1 MKHYSDYF
9 HVKEDY
15 CPNMTREEIN
25 QAPERW
31 LDFCPHAEFEEICNT
46 ILSVLSSGAKSVWI
60 TGNFGTGKSNASL
73 VIQKLFMDDEKRV
86 RQWFEQ
92 ENNGFSDRESLEKL
106 LFTRRAEGTLVVYD
120 FNASGVGANSGLL
133 VRLEKGII
141 AELNERDMVVPAMSN
156 LEILIDRVRREGE
169 NFFKTRD
176 SIQDQLTY
184 LNENITTVDQLAAAL
199 RQDTIASL
207 LLSEVETV
215 LHKDYIYLDFDVPM
229 FRKWVKAILE
239 ANQLHS
245 IVYLFDEFHPFI
257 EANSSQLK
265 TFEDVTETPGI
276 NRFFLV
282 PVTHMDIQQYWAEGS
297 ESAKKANDRFYFRK
311 LQMPNDTAFRLARH
325 AMIDNPDPVISTE
338 WKNVKDT
345 QLWDS
350 VSYVVSQFNAT
361 EDPSRQRFYD
371 ILPIHPMA
379 AFLLKHLSESAKS
392 NQRSLFEY
400 LKGGADGAEFQDF
413 IHQGGPQ
420 IASKQFLTVDYL
432 WHYFMDR
439 SDLGVDR
446 EITNISLL
454 YQQIKERSFQ
464 NQTED
469 APELRVLKAVL
480 LFCLMDRLT
489 PGGHVRLRPTVEN
502 VVLSFRGDGTISD
515 PEGIVETLQ
524 SKHCFSVSNGQISL
538 FSMSSIKPEDVEKY
552 RPRFYELLHERTQA
566 MLEEK
571 TKNDR
576 QYSSG
581 RFDIRVSDE
590 SHTTLTN
597 ITAATRDKYSSGLAK
612 DDGSVC
618 LWFVIARNHEE
629 QLAIP
634 QRISNMLNQLRD
646 YRIIMFTFPQLSFCH
661 NNKNLWSEY
670 IRQYAQYVAEN
681 DKTVKRQIR
690 NEENHNGT
698 LDKIETEWFDELK
711 RNDTLIRTY
720 RIKNGQMI
728 TQDIVWSD
736 IKQYITGY
744 VRETI
749 KYSVDHL
756 GFRIE
761 FFKIGSNKGKRDKTL
776 YNYAA
781 AGITMH
787 GTPGPI
793 AALVAN
799 MKENGLEDSERF
811 FSQNPEHPFAAIHT
825 LLQKKMSN
833 SVGRGGQFSLRTAYI
848 ELQRAP
854 YGLRY
859 NALTA
864 FTLGYCLGDVLK
876 KNYQWTNGQ
885 LTKPL
890 DVDTLAEIVEMVVKD
905 DGGNNLGV
913 NEKLICRL
921 SKEERTFIKLAP
933 EIFGIGAVAD
943 ATIPTVLGQIQT
955 EVEKKTARVPL
966 WVLPELIHAEND
978 PKADAIETVLEDICT
993 AFTTSNKGNVEERNN
1008 AIKDAGKIFGD
1019 DPEIV
1024 NTIAN
1029 YIKRENF
1036 LRSFEIYIDRVAP
1049 ELARLAVSIGDVSH
1063 GYCTAILQKCQE
1075 AAGWLWKQAD
1085 ISEEIAD
1092 ISCEYEIIQLA
1103 KSMCGFTGFAEYK
1116 EVFSTLQKA
1125 IAVNNHLPRQI
1136 IETVHPELTNFLAG
1150 IQTGQNHLEIKNALE
1165 RNAPTIKSL
1174 FFDRARVESL
1184 QILRSHFPTV
1194 TLEDAD
1200 WLGLLDEMAGG
1211 FQVSESAFF
1220 AAFTEKIEDFSKRSV
1235 VLKVKQEWK
1244 RISGEETP
1252 AAWAMRNGIPARY
1265 LFAGLPDGGD
1275 MLKAIEQPQTFS
1287 SGKLEELLVLLQSIA
1302 ARPVIDCQKALM
1314 ADVIPPRYR
1323 KFDIA
1328 LAPLLDYLCGKY
1340 GGQPNQWPVRPDVS
1354 EFIKGQYKG
1363 AIAPR
1368 IREKIKNKNAE
1379 ELKNRLL
1386 QLAEEHP
1393 ELGLLF
1399 WEE

>member
-1 MKHYSDYF
+1 MRHYSDYF

-25 QAPERW
+25 QTPERW
-31 LDFCPHAEFEEICNT
+31 LDFCPHPEFEEICNT

-92 ENNGFSDRESLEKL
+92 EKQGFSDQENLKKT
-106 LFTRRAEGTLVVYD
+106 LFARRADGTLVVYD

-141 AELNERDMVVPAMSN
+141 AALHEHGMTVPAMSN

-176 SIQDQLTY
+176 SIQDQLIY
-184 LNENITTVDQLAAAL
+184 LNENITTADQLAEAL
-199 RQDTIASL
+199 KQDTIASL

-215 LHKDYIYLDFDVPM
+215 LHQDYIYLDFDVPM
-229 FRKWVKAILE
+229 FRKWVKAILDV
-239 ANQLHS
+239 NRLHS

-325 AMIDNPDPVISTE
+325 AMIDNPNPDIAAE
-338 WKNVKDT
+338 WEKAKGD
-345 QLWDS
+345 LWDS
-350 VSYVVSQFNAT
+350 ISYVVNQFNAAD
-361 EDPSRQRFYD
+361 DPGRQRFYD

-400 LKGGADGAEFQDF
+400 LKGGADGTEFQDF
-413 IHQGGPQ
+413 IHQGGPE

-432 WHYFMDR
+432 WHYFMVR

-464 NQTED
+464 NQAKD
-469 APELRVLKAVL
+469 APELRVLKAAL

-489 PGGHVRLRPTVEN
+489 PGGHIRLRPTVEN
-502 VVLSFRGDGTISD
+502 VVLSFRGDGTITD

-538 FSMSSIKPEDVEKY
+538 FSMSTVKPEDVEKY
-552 RPRFYELLHERTQA
+552 RPQFYELLHERTQA

-590 SHTTLTN
+590 GHTTLTN
-597 ITAATRDKYSSGLAK
+597 ITAATRDKYSYGLAK

-618 LWFVIARNHEE
+618 LWFVIARDHEE

-646 YRIIMFTFPQLSFCH
+646 HRMIMFTFPQHSFCH
-661 NNKNLWSEY
+661 SNKNLWSEY

-690 NEENHNGT
+690 DEERHNGT
-698 LDKIETEWFDELK
+698 LDKIEAEWFDELK
-711 RNDTLIRTY
+711 RNNTLIRVH
-720 RIKNGQMI
+720 RIKNEQLI

-736 IKQYITGY
+736 FKQLITGY
-744 VRETI
+744 VRETM

-756 GFRIE
+756 GFRTE
-761 FFKIGSNKGKRDKTL
+761 FFGNKAL
-776 YNYAA
+776 QSYAR
-781 AGITMH
+781 AGITMI
-787 GTPGPI
+787 GSPGPI
-793 AALVAN
+793 GNLVTN
-799 MKENGLEDSERF
+799 MKQSGLENSERF
-811 FSQNPEHPFAAIHT
+811 FSQNPEHPLTAIHA

-833 SVGRGGQFSLRTAYI
+833 SVGRGGQFSLRTTYI

-864 FTLGYCLGDVLK
+864 FVLGYCLGDILK

-890 DVDTLAEIVEMVVKD
+890 DVDTLAEMIEAVVKD
-905 DGGNNLGV
+905 DGANKLGV
-913 NEKLICRL
+913 KEKLICRL

-943 ATIPTVLGQIQT
+943 ATIPTVLSQIQT
-955 EVEKKTARVPL
+955 AVEKKSARVPL
-966 WVLPELIHAEND
+966 WVLPELIHAEKD
-978 PKADAIETVLEDICT
+978 PKADSIETVLTDICT
-993 AFTTSNKGNVEERNN
+993 AFTTSNKGKVEERSN
-1008 AIKDAGKIFGD
+1008 AIKETGKILED

-1024 NTIAN
+1024 STIAN
-1029 YIKRENF
+1029 YIKQENF
-1036 LRSFEIYIDRVAP
+1036 LRSFEIYIDRVAS
-1049 ELARLAVSIGDVSH
+1049 ELAQLAISIGDISH

-1075 AAGWLWKQAD
+1075 TAGWLWKQAD
-1085 ISEEIAD
+1085 ISEEITE
-1092 ISCEYEIIQLA
+1092 ISCEYEIIRLA
-1103 KSMCGFTGFAEYK
+1103 KSMCGFTGFVEYK
-1116 EVFSTLQKA
+1116 DVFATLQKA
-1125 IAVNNHLPRQI
+1125 VTVNNHLPQQM
-1136 IETVHPELTNFLAG
+1136 IEAAYPELADFLTE
-1150 IQTGQNHLEIKNALE
+1150 IQTGQNRLNIKNGLE
-1165 RNAPTIKSL
+1165 HNASAIKYL
-1174 FFDRARVESL
+1174 FFDRAKTEPL
-1184 QILRSHFPTV
+1184 KILRSHIPTV

-1211 FQVSESAFF
+1211 FQMSESAFL

-1265 LFAGLPDGGD
+1265 LFAGLPDGCD

-1287 SGKLEELLVLLQSIA
+1287 AGRLEELLILLQSIA
-1302 ARPVIDCQKALM
+1302 ARPVTDCQKALM
-1314 ADVIPPRYR
+1314 TDVIPPRYR

-1328 LAPLLDYLCGKY
+1328 LAPLLDYLRGKY
-1340 GGQPNQWPVRPDVS
+1340 GGQPNQWPVRLDVS

-1363 AIAPR
+1363 AIAPQ

>member
-1 MKHYSDYF
+1 MRHYSDYF

-15 CPNMTREEIN
+15 CPNMTREKIN
-25 QAPERW
+25 ENPDRW
-31 LDFCPHAEFEEICNT
+31 LDFCPHAEFEKICNT
-46 ILSVLSSGAKSVWI
+46 ILSVLSTGAKSVWI

-73 VIQKLFMDDEKRV
+73 VIQKLFMDDEERV
-86 RQWFEQ
+86 RRWFKQ
-92 ENNGFSDRESLEKL
+92 EDGGFSDRESLEKA
-106 LFTRRAEGTLVVYD
+106 LFARRADGTLVVYD

-141 AELNERDMVVPAMSN
+141 AALNERGMVIPAMSN

-176 SIQDQLTY
+176 SIQGQLTY
-184 LNENITTVDQLAAAL
+184 LNENITNADQLATAL
-199 RQDTIASL
+199 KQDTIASL

-229 FRKWVKAILE
+229 FRRWVKAILD
-239 ANQLHS
+239 ANKLRS

-297 ESAKKANDRFYFRK
+297 ENAKKANDRFYFRK
-311 LQMPNDTAFRLARH
+311 LQMPNDTAFRLAKH
-325 AMIDNPDPVISTE
+325 AMIDNPDSDIAAE

-350 VSYVVSQFNAT
+350 VSYVVNQFSAVD
-361 EDPSRQRFYD
+361 DPSRQRFYD

-400 LKGGADGAEFQDF
+400 LKGGADGTEFQDF
-413 IHQGGPQ
+413 IHQGGPE

-480 LFCLMDRLT
+480 LFCLMDKLT

-524 SKHCFSVSNGQISL
+524 RKHCFSVSNGQISL
-538 FSMSSIKPEDVEKY
+538 FSMSTIKPEDVEKY
-552 RPRFYELLHERTQA
+552 RPQFYELLHERTQT

-576 QYSSG
+576 QYSSR

-597 ITAATRDKYSSGLAK
+597 ITSSTRDKYSSGLAK

-618 LWFVIARNHEE
+618 LWFVIARDHEE

-646 YRIIMFTFPQLSFCH
+646 HRIIMFTFPQLSFCH
-661 NNKNLWSEY
+661 SNKNLWSEY

-690 NEENHNGT
+690 NEEQHNGT
-698 LDKIETEWFDELK
+698 LDKIEAEWFDELK
-711 RNDTLIRTY
+711 RNNALICAY
-720 RIKNGQMI
+720 RIKNGQLI

-736 IKQYITGY
+736 FKQYITGY
-744 VRETI
+744 VRETMR
-749 KYSVDHL
+749 YSVDHL
-756 GFRIE
+756 GFRTE
-761 FFKIGSNKGKRDKTL
+761 FFGNKAL
-776 YNYAA
+776 QSYAK
-781 AGITMH
+781 AGITMS
-787 GTPGPI
+787 GSSGPI
-793 AALVAN
+793 GNLVTN
-799 MKENGLEDSERF
+799 MKQSGLENSEQF
-811 FSQNPEHPFAAIHT
+811 FAQNPEHPLTAIHA

-864 FTLGYCLGDVLK
+864 FVLGYCLDDILK

-890 DVDTLAEIVEMVVKD
+890 DVDTLAEIIEAVVKD
-905 DGGNNLGV
+905 DGANKLGV
-913 NEKLICRL
+913 KEKLICRL

-943 ATIPTVLGQIQT
+943 ATIPTVLSQIQT
-955 EVEKKTARVPL
+955 EVEKKSARVPL
-966 WVLPELIHAEND
+966 WVLPELIYTENA
-978 PKADAIETVLEDICT
+978 PKADSIETVLTDICT
-993 AFTTSNKGNVEERNN
+993 AFTTSNKGKVEERSN
-1008 AIKDAGKIFGD
+1008 AIKEAGKILED
-1019 DPEIV
+1019 NPEIV
-1024 NTIAN
+1024 GVIAG
-1029 YIKRENF
+1029 YIKKENF
-1036 LRSFEIYIDRVAP
+1036 LRAFEIYIDRVAP
-1049 ELARLAVSIGDVSH
+1049 ELARLAISTGDISH
-1063 GYCTAILQKCQE
+1063 GYCTSILQKCQE
-1075 AAGWLWKQAD
+1075 TAGWLWKQAD
-1085 ISEEIAD
+1085 ISGEITE
-1092 ISCEYEIIQLA
+1092 ISCEYEIIRLA

-1116 EVFSTLQKA
+1116 DVFASLQKA
-1125 IAVNNHLPRQI
+1125 VTVNNHLPRQM
-1136 IETVHPELTNFLAG
+1136 IEAVHPELTGFFAE
-1150 IQTGQNHLEIKNALE
+1150 IQAGQNRLDIKNALE
-1165 RNAPTIKSL
+1165 YSSSVIQCL
-1174 FFDRARVESL
+1174 FFDRARTEPL
-1184 QILRSHFPTV
+1184 QILRSYFPAV
-1194 TLEDAD
+1194 TLEDTD
-1200 WLGLLDEMAGG
+1200 WLRLLDEMSGG
-1211 FQVSESAFF
+1211 FQMSESAFL

-1235 VLKVKQEWK
+1235 VLAIKREWK

-1252 AAWAMRNGIPARY
+1252 AAWAIQNGIPARY

-1275 MLKAIEQPQTFS
+1275 MLKAVEQPQTFS
-1287 SGKLEELLVLLQSIA
+1287 TTRLEKLLASLQTITASSIA
-1302 ARPVIDCQKALM
+1302 NCQKALM
-1314 ADVIPPRYR
+1314 ADVIPSRYR

-1328 LAPLLDYLCGKY
+1328 LAPLLDHLREKY
-1340 GGQPNQWPVRPDVS
+1340 GGQPNHWPVQPDVA
-1354 EFIKGQYKG
+1354 EFIKGQYKS
-1363 AIAPR
+1363 AIAPQIRAR
-1368 IREKIKNKNAE
+1368 IKDKNAE
-1379 ELKNRLL
+1379 ELKSRLL

>member
-25 QAPERW
+25 QTPERW

-46 ILSVLSSGAKSVWI
+46 ILSVLSTGAKSVWI
-60 TGNFGTGKSNASL
+60 TGNLGTGKSNASL
-73 VIQKLFMDDEKRV
+73 VIQKLFMDDEERV
-86 RQWFEQ
+86 RRWFEQ
-92 ENNGFSDRESLEKL
+92 ENDVFSDRESLEKT
-106 LFTRRAEGTLVVYD
+106 LFARRAEGMLVVYD

-141 AELNERDMVVPAMSN
+141 AALNERGMTVPPMSN
-156 LEILIDRVRREGE
+156 LEMLIDRVRREGE

-184 LNENITTVDQLAAAL
+184 LDKTITTADQLAAAL
-199 RQDTIASL
+199 KQDTIASL

-215 LHKDYIYLDFDVPM
+215 LHQDYIYLDFDVPI
-229 FRKWVKAILE
+229 FRKWVRAILD
-239 ANQLHS
+239 ANRLQS

-265 TFEDVTETPGI
+265 TFEDVTETPGV
-276 NRFFLV
+276 NRFFLI
-282 PVTHMDIQQYWAEGS
+282 PVTHMKIEQYWAEGS
-297 ESAKKANDRFYFRK
+297 ENAKKANDRFYFRK
-311 LQMPNDTAFRLARH
+311 LQMPTDTAFRLARH
-325 AMIDNPDPVISTE
+325 AMIDNPDVATD
-338 WKNVKDT
+338 WKDVKDK
-345 QLWDS
+345 LWDS
-350 VSYVVSQFNAT
+350 VSYVVNQFNAAD
-361 EDPSRQRFYD
+361 DPGRQCFYD
-371 ILPIHPMA
+371 ILPIHPVA

-400 LKGGADGAEFQDF
+400 LKGGADGMEFQDF
-413 IHQGGPQ
+413 IHQGGPE

-469 APELRVLKAVL
+469 SPELRVLKAAL

-538 FSMSSIKPEDVEKY
+538 FSMSAVKPEDVEKY
-552 RPRFYELLHERTQA
+552 RSQFHELLHERTQA

-597 ITAATRDKYSSGLAK
+597 ITASTRGKYSNELTNN
-612 DDGSVC
+612 GSVC
-618 LWFVIARNHEE
+618 LWFVIARDHRE

-634 QRISNMLNQLRD
+634 QRISNMLNQLSD
-646 YRIIMFTFPQLSFCH
+646 HRILMFTFPQLSFCH
-661 NNKNLWSEY
+661 SNKNLWSEY

-690 NEENHNGT
+690 DEEKHNGT

-711 RNDTLIRTY
+711 RNNTLICAY
-720 RIKNGQMI
+720 RIKNGQLI

-736 IKQYITGY
+736 FKQYITGY
-744 VRETI
+744 VRETM
-749 KYSVDHL
+749 KYSVDYL
-756 GFRIE
+756 GFRTE
-761 FFKIGSNKGKRDKTL
+761 FFGNKAL
-776 YNYAA
+776 QSYAK
-781 AGITMH
+781 AGITMI
-787 GTPGPI
+787 GSSGPI
-793 AALVAN
+793 GNLVTN
-799 MKENGLEDSERF
+799 MKQNGLEDCEQF
-811 FSQNPEHPFAAIHT
+811 FSQNPEHPLTAIHA

-864 FTLGYCLGDVLK
+864 FVLGYCLGDVLK

-890 DVDTLAEIVEMVVKD
+890 DVDTLAEIIEAVVKD
-905 DGGNNLGV
+905 DGENKLGV
-913 NEKLICRL
+913 KEKLICRL
-921 SKEERTFIKLAP
+921 SKEERTFIKRAP
-933 EIFGIGAVAD
+933 EIFGISSIVD
-943 ATIPTVLGQIQT
+943 ATIPTVLSQIQT
-955 EVEKKTARVPL
+955 EVEKKSARVPL

-978 PKADAIETVLEDICT
+978 PRADLIETVLANICT
-993 AFTTSNKGNVEERNN
+993 AFTISSKGTVEERSN
-1008 AIKDAGKIFGD
+1008 AIKEAGKILED
-1019 DPEIV
+1019 DPEIADV
-1024 NTIAN
+1024 IAG
-1029 YIKRENF
+1029 YIKKENF
-1036 LRSFEIYIDRVAP
+1036 LRAFEMYIDKVAP
-1049 ELARLAVSIGDVSH
+1049 ELAGLAISIGDVSH
-1063 GYCTAILQKCQE
+1063 GYCAAILQKCQE
-1075 AAGWLWKQAD
+1075 TAGWLWKQAD
-1085 ISEEIAD
+1085 ISEEITE
-1092 ISCEYEIIQLA
+1092 ISCEYEIIRLA
-1103 KSMCGFTGFAEYK
+1103 KSMCGFTGFVEYK
-1116 EVFSTLQKA
+1116 DVFAALQKA
-1125 IAVNNHLPRQI
+1125 VTVTNHLPKQI
-1136 IETVHPELTNFLAG
+1136 IESTHPALVDFLAG
-1150 IQTGQNHLEIKNALE
+1150 IQTGQNRSEIKNALE
-1165 RNAPTIKSL
+1165 HNPSSIKCL
-1174 FFDRARVESL
+1174 FFDRTRTEPL
-1184 QILRSHFPTV
+1184 RILRGHFSAV
-1194 TLEDAD
+1194 TLDDAD
-1200 WLGLLDEMAGG
+1200 WLGLLDEMTGG
-1211 FQVSESAFF
+1211 FQMNESDFI
-1220 AAFTEKIEDFSKRSV
+1220 AAFTEKIEDFSKHSV
-1235 VLKVKQEWK
+1235 VLAIKGEWE

-1252 AAWAMRNGIPARY
+1252 AAWAIHNTIPARY
-1265 LFAGLPDGGD
+1265 LFAGIPDGGD
-1275 MLKAIEQPQTFS
+1275 LLKAIEQPQTFAA
-1287 SGKLEELLVLLQSIA
+1287 GKLEELLGLLQSIT
-1302 ARPVIDCQKALM
+1302 ARPITDCQKALI
-1314 ADVIPPRYR
+1314 ADVIPSQYR
-1323 KFDIA
+1323 RFDIA
-1328 LAPLLDYLCGKY
+1328 LAPLLDYLCGEY
-1340 GGQPNQWPVRPDVS
+1340 GKQPNQWPVKPDVS
-1354 EFIKGQYKG
+1354 EFIKRQYKG
-1363 AIAPR
+1363 AIAPQ
-1368 IREKIKNKNAE
+1368 IREKIKNKSAE
-1379 ELKNRLL
+1379 ELKSRLL